1 MSDDWNN
8 CVMVI
13 ILFIILFIYYSYLK
27 TILELKRDWVN
38 FKCNP
43 LYMLFSSFKK
53 PKSKEN
59 SNNFQRCVK
68 QVFNDTY
75 TETDVQTSIANSWA
89 NTTSGLAA
97 GQNIENNANP
107 II

>member
-8 CVMVI
+8 CVMVF
-13 ILFIILFIYYSYLK
+13 ILFIILFIYYNYLK
-27 TILELKRDWVN
+27 TILELKRDWRN

-59 SNNFQRCVK
+59 SDNFQRCVK
-68 QVFNDTY
+68 KVFNDTY
-75 TETDVQTSIANSWA
+75 TETDVQTNIASTWA
-89 NTTSGLAA
+89 NRQSGSAA
-97 GQNIENNANP
+97 TKFIDNLI
-107 II
+107 